1 MSGNAK
7 TPYEADEHLH
17 FELRT
22 QAGNMKGLS
31 TKLNPNLIVDTKFES
46 QNPEIKPQ
54 SNIGII
60 KIYPDGKKEIKNPF

>member
-22 QAGNMKGLS
+22 QEDNMKGLFS
-31 TKLNPNLIVDTKFES
+31 DKRIFLIILVSVLHADA
-46 QNPEIKPQ
+46 N
-54 SNIGII
+54 
-60 KIYPDGKKEIKNPF
+60 